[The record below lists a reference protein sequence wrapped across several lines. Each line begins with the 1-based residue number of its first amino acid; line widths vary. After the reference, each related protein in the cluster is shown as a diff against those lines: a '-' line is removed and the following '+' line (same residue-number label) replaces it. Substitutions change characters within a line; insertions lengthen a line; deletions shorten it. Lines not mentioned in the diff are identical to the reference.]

1 MATINQLVSEIAHS
15 LQQPNSVP
23 VRRAIKLAIIH
34 ARNELIR
41 KGFNNHHI
49 TDKVIQ
55 QRFKVE
61 LIDVPDGDLAN
72 TESLGLIAIK
82 RTKNKVPRP
91 TRLDHNLPFHSVRT
105 AGVKNPIEIPFVKE
119 ASSKF
124 YKHLPGMCHGVTYD
138 YINEYV
144 YINTTSE
151 SVISAIGSIIIESV
165 FEYPHLIE
173 TETKDGVLDID
184 LVSDNDEF
192 LLPEDM
198 IGDIKKL
205 VLETFNPEVVRET
218 NEIPTPNLVRG

>member
-41 KGFNNHHI
+41 KGFNNYHI
-49 TDKVIQ
+49 TDKIIQ
-55 QRFKVE
+55 QKFKVE
-61 LIDVPDGDLAN
+61 LIDVPDGDLASTAN
-72 TESLGLIAIK
+72 LGLITIK

-184 LVSDNDEF
+184 LVSDDDEF

-205 VLETFNPEVVRET
+205 VLETFNPQVVRET

>member
-72 TESLGLIAIK
+72 TANLGLITIK

-151 SVISAIGSIIIESV
+151 SVISSIGSIIIESV

-205 VLETFNPEVVRET
+205 VLETFNPEVIRET